1 MSMRFRWI
9 GLGLVAGIAS
19 AAQAAPPA
27 EWVGQAPV
35 PGLVIGHRL
44 AEGGSM
50 IVERIPRGETTDRW
64 TRMVLNQRFAGVIA
78 RGGTLSEWRG
88 HFLEGLQ
95 TGCPG
100 ARVSDPGRIDIV
112 GRPAIEF
119 RVDCPRNPATG
130 GPETFLLRAIAGRAD
145 LHVAQVAFR
154 HVPSAEE
161 VAWARRHLATVTLC
175 TRRIASPLCR
185 AGPEPFDR

>member
-1 MSMRFRWI
+1 MRPGWI
-9 GLGLVAGIAS
+9 GLGMTACIAG
-19 AAQAAPPA
+19 AAKAAPPA
-27 EWVGQAPV
+27 EWVGQAPL
-35 PGLVIGHRL
+35 PGLVVGFQR

-50 IVERIPRGETTDRW
+50 IVERIPPGESADRW

-88 HFLEGLQ
+88 HFIDGLR

-100 ARVSDPGRIDIV
+100 YRASDSGRLDIV

-119 RVDCPRNPATG
+119 RIDCPRNPATG
-130 GPETFLLRAIAGRAD
+130 LPETFLLRAIAGGAD

-175 TRRIASPLCR
+175 TRRIASPICR
-185 AGPEPFDR
+185 TGPEAFDR

>member
-1 MSMRFRWI
+1 MRPCRI
-9 GLGLVAGIAS
+9 GLGFAACIPA
-19 AAQAAPPA
+19 AAQGAPPS
-27 EWVGQAPV
+27 EWVGQGPT
-35 PGLVIGHRL
+35 PGLVIVHQL

-50 IVERIPRGETTDRW
+50 IVERVPRGETAARW

-88 HFLEGLQ
+88 HFLEGLR

-100 ARVSDPGRIDIV
+100 ARVSEPARIDIV

-130 GPETFLLRAIAGRAD
+130 APETFLLRAIAGRAD

-175 TRRIASPLCR
+175 TGRIPSPVCR
-185 AGPEPFDR
+185 AGPEAFDR